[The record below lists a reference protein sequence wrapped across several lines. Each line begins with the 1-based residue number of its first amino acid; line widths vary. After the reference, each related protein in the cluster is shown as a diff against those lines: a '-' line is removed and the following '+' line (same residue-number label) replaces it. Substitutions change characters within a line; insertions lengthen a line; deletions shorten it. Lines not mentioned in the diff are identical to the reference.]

1 MTLLRTEGLTVEFGG
16 VRALDAVDLSFD
28 AGGVVGLI
36 GPNGGGKTTF
46 IDAVTGMVTP
56 SQGMVEFRGED
67 VTPLPPYERAQRGLI
82 RTFQTLELF
91 YDLSVEQ
98 NLAATAEP
106 LPWWQFMVDA
116 IRPSRSDAA
125 DQRVRSA
132 LDQLGLQDDRDRMPA
147 ELSHGRRR
155 LVGVAR
161 ALAADPSLLLLDEP
175 AAGLDSNESQ
185 ELGARLRSIA
195 DSGVTIFLV
204 DHDMSLVLDICET
217 IHVLD
222 FGSLVATGTPDE
234 IRNDPVVIA
243 AYLGSSSDSP

>member
-1 MTLLRTEGLTVEFGG
+1 
-16 VRALDAVDLSFD
+16 
-28 AGGVVGLI
+28 
-36 GPNGGGKTTF
+36 
-46 IDAVTGMVTP
+46 
-56 SQGMVEFRGED
+56 
-67 VTPLPPYERAQRGLI
+67 
-82 RTFQTLELF
+82 
-91 YDLSVEQ
+91 
-98 NLAATAEP
+98 
-106 LPWWQFMVDA
+106 
-116 IRPSRSDAA
+116 
-125 DQRVRSA
+125 
-132 LDQLGLQDDRDRMPA
+132 MPA

-222 FGSLVATGTPDE
+222 FGSLVAKGSPGE

-243 AYLGSSSDSP
+243 AYLGSSSETP